1 MERIGAVVIV
11 IKDRKKAACKVNQ
24 ILSEYGDIIIGR
36 MGIPYREKNLSIIAL
51 IVEGNTDVLGAMTG
65 KLGMLEEVEV
75 KSILVT
81 K

>member
-1 MERIGAVVIV
+1 MERIGAVIVI
-11 IKDRKKAACKVNQ
+11 IKDRKRSASKVNE
-24 ILSEYGDIIIGR
+24 ILSQYGDIIIGR
-36 MGIPYREKNLSIIAL
+36 MGIPYRKKNLSIISL

-65 KLGMLEEVEV
+65 KLGMLEDVEV